1 MVAEETELTAERII
15 DELKKCGVTHMVYL
29 ADTKTRFILDA
40 MVSQKEVTLVPFCRE
55 GEGIAIAAGLV
66 IGGKK
71 PVVLYQ
77 NTGLYEA
84 GDSVRTVA
92 LELRL
97 PLLMI
102 ISYLGWRRDS
112 PITDSSGMLLEPTLN
127 AWGIKYYLV
136 QSDED
141 VEKISIGDKQAQETN
156 KPVAILIATEGK

>member
-1 MVAEETELTAERII
+1 MVAQETGLTAERVV

-29 ADTKTRFILDA
+29 ADIKTRFIYDT
-40 MVSQKEVTLVPFCRE
+40 MVSQKEITLVPFCRE
-55 GEGIAIAAGLV
+55 GEGVAIAAGLV

-84 GDSVRTVA
+84 GDSIRAVA

-97 PLLMI
+97 PLLML
-102 ISYLGWRRDS
+102 ISYRGWKG
-112 PITDSSGMLLEPTLN
+112 TDSAGIIFEPTLD

-136 QSDED
+136 QSDKD
-141 VEKISIGDKQAQETN
+141 VERISIGDKQAQETD
-156 KPVAILIATEGK
+156 KPVAILIVGEEQEP

>member
-1 MVAEETELTAERII
+1 MVAQETGLTAERVI
-15 DELKKCGVTHMVYL
+15 DELKKCGVTHMVCL
-29 ADTKTRFILDA
+29 ADMKTRFIYDA
-40 MVSQKEVTLVPFCRE
+40 MMSQKEITLVPFCRE
-55 GEGIAIAAGLV
+55 GEGVAIAAGLV

-84 GDSVRTVA
+84 GDSIRTVA

-112 PITDSSGMLLEPTLN
+112 PITDSAGIFLEPTLD

-141 VEKISIGDKQAQETN
+141 VKKISIGDKQAQETN
-156 KPVAILIATEGK
+156 KPVAILIATE

>member
-1 MVAEETELTAERII
+1 MAVHETRLKAERVL
-15 DELKKCGVTHMVYL
+15 DELKKCGVTHLVWL
-29 ADTKTRFILDA
+29 ADTKTRFICEAL
-40 MVSQKEVTLVPFCRE
+40 MSQKEITLVPFCRE
-55 GEGIAIAAGLV
+55 GEGVAIAAGLV

-84 GDSVRTVA
+84 GDSIRTVA

-112 PITDSSGMLLEPTLN
+112 PITDSAGIFLEPTLN

-141 VEKISIGDKQAQETN
+141 VEKISIGDKQARETN
-156 KPVAILIATEGK
+156 RPVAILIATE

>member
-1 MVAEETELTAERII
+1 MVAQGTELTSKRII

-29 ADTKTRFILDA
+29 PDMTTRFIYDA
-40 MVSQKEVTLVPFCRE
+40 MVSQREITLVPFCRE
-55 GEGIAIAAGLV
+55 GEGVAIAAGLV

-77 NTGLYEA
+77 NTGFYEA
-84 GDSVRTVA
+84 GDSIRAVA

-97 PLLMI
+97 PLLMLI
-102 ISYLGWRRDS
+102 GYRGWKG
-112 PITDSSGMLLEPTLN
+112 TDSAGIIFEPTLD

-136 QSDED
+136 QSGED

-156 KPVAILIATEGK
+156 KPVAILIVREE

>member
-1 MVAEETELTAERII
+1 LAVQETRLTGERVV
-15 DELKKCGVTHMVYL
+15 DELKKCGVTHLVYL
-29 ADTKTRFILDA
+29 ADTKTRFIYEA
-40 MVSQKEVTLVPFCRE
+40 TMNHKEITLVPFCRE
-55 GEGIAIAAGLV
+55 GEGVAIAAGLV
-66 IGGKK
+66 IGGRK

-84 GDSVRTVA
+84 GDSIRTVA

-102 ISYLGWRRDS
+102 ISYLGWKRDS
-112 PITDSSGMLLEPTLN
+112 PITDSAGILLEPTLN

-141 VEKISIGDKQAQETN
+141 VGKISIGDKQARETN
-156 KPVAILIATEGK
+156 RPVAILIATE